1 MPNRRRNVGAIRVE
15 GNKRVEPETVKTYL
29 TFNVGDPYDLAEVDE
44 SLKAL
49 FATGLF
55 QDVRIRR
62 EGGTVVIVV
71 VENPIVSRVAFEG
84 NSEVEDD
91 ALTAE
96 VQLKPRT
103 VYTRARSS
111 GRTAHSRRLPPP
123 GLYAAQVDPKIIKL
137 ENNRIDVVFEIN
149 EGPTTKVRAINFIG
163 NTAFSDRS
171 SAT

>member
-1 MPNRRRNVGAIRVE
+1 MRSPARRRRGRAVNRHEREPGRACRPCPIGGNVGAIRVE

-29 TFNVGDPYDLAEVDE
+29 TFNVGDPYDLARVDE

-123 GLYAAQVDPKIIKL
+123 GPLRGASRS
-137 ENNRIDVVFEIN
+137 ENHQ
-149 EGPTTKVRAINFIG
+149 A
-163 NTAFSDRS
+163 
-171 SAT
+171 